1 IPPTA
6 NAGAD
11 QTITLPQSTVSLSGS
26 GADQDGTIASYQWT
40 QVSGPSVASIAS
52 ASLAQTQVS
61 ALQQGSYVFRLTVT
75 DNKGATASD
84 DVMVSV
90 NPAQNIPPKANA
102 GADQTI
108 TLPQSTVSL
117 SGSGADQDGTIAS
130 YQWTQVSGPSVATIA
145 SASSAQTQV
154 SALQQGSYVFRLT
167 VTDNKGATASDDVM
181 VSVNPA
187 QNIAPTASA
196 GADQTITLPQ
206 SSVTLSGSGQD
217 PDGSIA
223 YYQWTQVSGP
233 SVATIASA
241 TLAQTQV
248 SALQQGSYVF
258 RLTVTDN
265 KGATASDDVMVSV
278 NPAQN
283 IAPTASAGADQTITL
298 PQSSVTLSGSG
309 Q

>member
-90 NPAQNIPPKANA
+90 NTAQNIPPTANA

-130 YQWTQVSGPSVATIA
+130 YQWTQVSGPSVASIA
-145 SASSAQTQV
+145 SAS
-154 SALQQGSYVFRLT
+154 
-167 VTDNKGATASDDVM
+167 
-181 VSVNPA
+181 
-187 QNIAPTASA
+187 
-196 GADQTITLPQ
+196 
-206 SSVTLSGSGQD
+206 
-217 PDGSIA
+217 
-223 YYQWTQVSGP
+223 
-233 SVATIASA
+233 
-241 TLAQTQV
+241 LAQTQV

-258 RLTVTDN
+258 R
-265 KGATASDDVMVSV
+265 
-278 NPAQN
+278 
-283 IAPTASAGADQTITL
+283 
-298 PQSSVTLSGSG
+298 
-309 Q
+309 